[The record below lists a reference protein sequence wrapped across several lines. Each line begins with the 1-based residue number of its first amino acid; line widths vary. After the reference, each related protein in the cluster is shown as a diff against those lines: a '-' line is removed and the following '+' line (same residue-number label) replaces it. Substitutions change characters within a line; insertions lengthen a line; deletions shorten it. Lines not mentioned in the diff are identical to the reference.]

1 MFFLI
6 WSPPTSFLSNPQ
18 ELYTLFYKADSTM
31 DDIEDLLDAER
42 VGEPP
47 LKKSRPAQLK
57 ERADSAR

>member
-1 MFFLI
+1 
-6 WSPPTSFLSNPQ
+6 
-18 ELYTLFYKADSTM
+18 M